1 MKPIEQVLREWE
13 CPQERRAVVRL
24 ARSLHR
30 IGMRRRQSTP
40 EWQRQGFRDCKDARD
55 LVTFAR
61 FLPNNS

>member
-13 CPQERRAVVRL
+13 CPHERREVVKL

-30 IGMRRRQSTP
+30 VGMKRRKSTP
-40 EWQRQGFRDCKDARD
+40 AWQREGIRNCNDARD

-61 FLPNNS
+61 YLPAV